1 MQVAVLS
8 KNLRS
13 MKENAVIAAL
23 PPMIVTKYS
32 YNNNSGTAAP
42 HRHMSTGAA
51 ICAF

>member
-13 MKENAVIAAL
+13 MKENAVIAA
-23 PPMIVTKYS
+23 
-32 YNNNSGTAAP
+32 P

>member
-23 PPMIVTKYS
+23 PSITKYS
-32 YNNNSGTAAP
+32 HNNNSGTAAP